1 MYIGRT
7 KSTTRCGWMHGNVKD
22 NGRTDKVIRS
32 ETTIQMVRGEEMM
45 VITEKGKITIISS
58 LER

>member
-1 MYIGRT
+1 
-7 KSTTRCGWMHGNVKD
+7 MHGNVKD

-45 VITEKGKITIISS
+45 VITAYSGKFDET
-58 LER
+58 RTRT